1 MWKKIFSLALVVVLC
16 HAGEALLIRNVMGAP
31 CQGGTVGDKVKA
43 FVAKRGTGPKAK
55 VNVKLKDKTKLKGYI
70 SQAGDDSFT
79 LADSKT
85 GQTRTLAYQ
94 DVAEIKK
101 PGGLPLLAKIGI
113 GIGAVIG
120 VLALVYVITCDDN
133 EFC

>member
-1 MWKKIFSLALVVVLC
+1 MWRKLFSLALVVLMC
-16 HAGEALLIRNVMGAP
+16 HAADALLVQNVRA
-31 CQGGTVGDKVKA
+31 QGGTVDDKVKT

-55 VNVKLKDKTKLKGYI
+55 VTVKLKDKTKLQGYI

-85 GQTRTLAYQ
+85 GQLKTLNYQ
-94 DVAEIKK
+94 DVAEVKK

-113 GIGAVIG
+113 GIGAAVG
-120 VLALVYVITCDDN
+120 VLALLYVIGCGDDD
-133 EFC
+133 FC